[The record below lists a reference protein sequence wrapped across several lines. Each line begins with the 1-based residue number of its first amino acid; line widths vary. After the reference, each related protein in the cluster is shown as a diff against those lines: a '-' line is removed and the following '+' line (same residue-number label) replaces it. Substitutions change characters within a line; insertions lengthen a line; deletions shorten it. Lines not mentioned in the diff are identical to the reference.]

1 MITCKCPYCGSE
13 MFQVSD
19 NIFACS
25 KMECSVGH
33 LSVPLQYVEDLHKY
47 KQALDV
53 ARIQYLVITEH
64 WLKAL
69 YYHQPQHIHDRI
81 MEFMAHYDK
90 RINEVLK
97 RTNND
102 R

>member
-25 KMECSVGH
+25 KTECSVGH
-33 LSVPLQYVEDLHKY
+33 LSVPLQYVEDLNNCVQVLEKCY
-47 KQALDV
+47 EIAKSVRGNRQLQTSD
-53 ARIQYLVITEH
+53 IKPT
-64 WLKAL
+64 
-69 YYHQPQHIHDRI
+69 DFI
-81 MEFMAHYDK
+81 MAE
-90 RINEVLK
+90 INKVLK